1 MLFIL
6 VQCSPQAT
14 RVISTIKTCGYGANH
29 WLIPWQDVWL
39 APMLPPILRKV
50 EMKINVVMV
59 TTRSCEQYIEDCR
72 LEDLHYHK
80 GLLQADVLDAKH
92 RYESLK
98 AQLDKMNREL
108 GVTDGDDDQNQE
120 QPQEPNNKKAKRQ

>member
-1 MLFIL
+1 
-6 VQCSPQAT
+6 
-14 RVISTIKTCGYGANH
+14 
-29 WLIPWQDVWL
+29 
-39 APMLPPILRKV
+39 MLPPILRKV